1 MWFAKFGMAMMKKMK
16 AGSKDG
22 KAKAGGF
29 DVDLTKG
36 GGLMD
41 MMSGFSVLRMTGMMG
56 MANISFTKE
65 ELLKMNK
72 DLNKIKKP
80 AGVK

>member
-1 MWFAKFGMAMMKKMK
+1 MMKKMK
-16 AGSKDG
+16 SGKDG

-29 DVDLTKG
+29 DIDLSKT

-41 MMSGFSVLRMTGMMG
+41 MMSGFSVLRMTSMMG

-65 ELLKMNK
+65 ELLKLNK